1 MDISPYV
8 ENLRTSLAAA
18 AAAGGPETA
27 RAGELLAGSLDAATR
42 LSLLDALGTAAAEIT
57 AALPDTS
64 VELRLR
70 GREPEFVV
78 SQIAADTEA
87 PPEQPAPA
95 ETGEDTARVTLRL
108 PETLKSKVEQAA
120 AREGLSVNAWLVR
133 AVARATEGGSWPPSR
148 PPGGGWPM
156 GPKRYT
162 GYAKS

>member
-8 ENLRTSLAAA
+8 ENLRTSLAAT
-18 AAAGGPETA
+18 AAAGGPDTA
-27 RAGELLAGSLDAATR
+27 RAAELLAGALDAATR
-42 LSLLDALGTAAAEIT
+42 LSMLDALGTAAAEIT
-57 AALPDTS
+57 AALPDSS

-78 SQIAADTEA
+78 TRIATETEA
-87 PPEQPAPA
+87 PPEQAAPV
-95 ETGEDTARVTLRL
+95 ESGEDTARVTLRL

-133 AVARATEGGSWPPSR
+133 AVARATESGGRPSTP
-148 PPGGGWPM
+148 PPGGGWSK
-156 GPKRYT
+156 GPKRFT